1 MDNSSYQPIV
11 LHLDDNH
18 DVIQVAVEDVVRPIA
33 VHLGPFLSWEQVTDK
48 PNDFPPTP
56 HQHTVAETEGLAEAL
71 AGKPDEAPDDGKQY
85 ARRNRTWAEVD
96 GLPDQT
102 GHQGKA
108 LVTDGTRA
116 SWQEQTGGSGGSSGD
131 VEEAPQDGQLYF
143 RHNGAWTAVSD
154 TFLETTP
161 VGLTALWDG
170 SAIAPAGWLEC
181 DGAEIDSTQYP
192 ELYELYKDRI
202 EIGKAFLPDYRGEFI
217 RGWDHGRGVDTDRE
231 LGSGQADEMA
241 NHAHEVAIAIN
252 ESKWDA
258 MPFGTSA
265 DPAVIRGQY
274 HDLGTGDTAEG
285 TERWMLSNTRGG
297 DETRPRNRA
306 AMVIIKGIA
315 GPNLVSQLAVPQRSV
330 YSGIAGQQTFSHHYE
345 INRPVSVFVD
355 GLKLIKGTHFTAESG
370 TDIYLNT
377 PLSVDADVEIESL
390 GKLTLYESSS
400 RNLQTQIDSLS
411 DDVSQMQT
419 QLATQESGLTQ
430 VQSQVATQAND
441 LAQMQLDVSNQGND
455 VVQLQTDIATITSGL
470 SQSQADIASVN
481 SDLSQAQSDIT
492 KATSDL
498 SQVESDVSDLQSNM
512 NTNFSDLVPR
522 VEALESRV
530 IPPDLSAAIADLA
543 ARVEAL
549 ENSTPT
555 EPPADEDDDM
565 KLLGTFEHTN
575 SDDISITDGF
585 DDSLYSGYHLVISNL
600 AIEDS
605 DYRQKKLGIAF
616 WNGSAWQDGF
626 GMATT
631 SVIKTG
637 GADGSMEGSYTG
649 YVLAEAEM
657 DSVYLSG
664 TLSISMSGS
673 SKGAWTANFNSGNG
687 NPYLSAMLSAPV
699 FESIQGVRFFT
710 DAQTNN
716 VISGTFSIYGLKK

>member
-18 DVIQVAVEDVVRPIA
+18 DVIQVTVEDVVRPIT

-48 PNDFPPTP
+48 PDYFLPAP
-56 HQHTVAETEGLAEAL
+56 HQHTIAETEGLAEAL
-71 AGKPDEAPDDGKQY
+71 ADRPDEAPDDGKQY
-85 ARRNRTWAEVD
+85 ARINRTWAEVD

-116 SWQEQTGGSGGSSGD
+116 SWQEQTGGSGGGGD

-143 RHNGAWTAVSD
+143 RHNGTWTAVSD

-181 DGAEIDSTQYP
+181 DGAEIDSNQYP

-202 EIGKAFLPDYRGEFI
+202 ETGKAFLPDYRGEFI
-217 RGWDHGRGVDTDRE
+217 RGWDHGRVVDTDRE
-231 LGSGQADEMA
+231 LGSEQAEEMA

-252 ESKWDA
+252 ESKWDV

-265 DPAVIRGQY
+265 DPAVVRGQY
-274 HDLGTGDTAEG
+274 HDLGTGHSAEG
-285 TERWMLSNTRGG
+285 TEQWMLSNSRGG

-306 AMVIIKGIA
+306 AMVIIKAVA
-315 GPNLVSQLAVPQRSV
+315 GTNLVSQLAVPQRSV

-355 GLKLIKGTHFTAESG
+355 GLKLIKGTHFSADTG
-370 TDIYLNT
+370 TDIQLNT
-377 PLSVDADVEIESL
+377 PLSADVDVEIESL

-400 RNLQTQIDSLS
+400 DNLQTQIDSLS
-411 DDVSQMQT
+411 DDVSQIQT
-419 QLATQESGLTQ
+419 QVATQGSGLTQ
-430 VQSQVATQAND
+430 VQSQFATQAND
-441 LAQMQLDVSNQGND
+441 MTQLQQDVSNQGND
-455 VVQLQTDIATITSGL
+455 VVQLQTDIASVNSGL
-470 SQSQADIASVN
+470 SQAQNDIGTIN
-481 SDLSQAQSDIT
+481 SGLN
-492 KATSDL
+492 
-498 SQVESDVSDLQSNM
+498 QVESDVSDLQSNM

-522 VEALESRV
+522 VETLESQV
-530 IPPDLSAAIADLA
+530 VPPDLTDALAALT

-565 KLLGTFEHTN
+565 KLIATVNE
-575 SDDISITDGF
+575 SSVSEIVCDSGF
-585 DDSLYSGYHLVISNL
+585 DDSIYSGYHLVISNL
-600 AIEDS
+600 SVAANSLEDM
-605 DYRQKKLGIAF
+605 KLGVAF
-616 WNGSAWQDGF
+616 WNGYSWID
-626 GMATT
+626 MAET
-631 SVIKTG
+631 SVIKT
-637 GADGSMEGSYTG
+637 EGTSGPMQDEYSG
-649 YVLAEAEM
+649 YVLAQGEANGF
-657 DSVYLSG
+657 YLSG
-664 TLSISMSGS
+664 TMTISMSGS
-673 SKGAWTANFNSGNG
+673 NKGAWTANINTGDTV
-687 NPYLSAMLSAPV
+687 PYRSAMLSAPLLHSV
-699 FESIQGVRFFT
+699 FGIKFHT
-710 DAQTNN
+710 DSQTANAMSCILSTGIRSN
-716 VISGTFSIYGLKK
+716 SP